1 MQEPAAIVRQ
11 NQIGRRVSPKL
22 VKSGRLS
29 APHSY
34 VDLLHF
40 VMSAESVELG
50 ILHISS
56 KSLQGDIVI
65 SSCISMPGASTST
78 GLTGWDAIRALLSLK
93 SAVYQYHDFS
103 DADIGG
109 LDQGL
114 TIKLA
119 RVVAMMPDLPAN
131 VEDLSSRSSLNKM
144 RAMNA
149 ERLAADEAA
158 QKVVSSYLIQEVQR
172 FEERSMRFRAAILWS
187 FFVLMVLAAIG
198 IHGLHL

>member
-1 MQEPAAIVRQ
+1 MHEPAATARQ
-11 NQIGRRVSPKL
+11 NQTARRSRPKL
-22 VKSGRLS
+22 VKSGRLN

-34 VDLLHF
+34 IDMLHL

-56 KSLQGDIVI
+56 KSLQGDIVV
-65 SSCISMPGASTST
+65 SSCTSMLGASTNT
-78 GLTGWDAIRALLSLK
+78 GLTGWEAIRTLLSLR

-103 DADIGG
+103 GADIGG
-109 LDQGL
+109 LNQGVS
-114 TIKLA
+114 IKLA

-158 QKVVSSYLIQEVQR
+158 QKAVSSYLIEEVQR

-198 IHGLHL
+198 IHCQHP